1 MIFPLVC
8 LVIVSGLTGFLI
20 GDYLR
25 WQKLRSIV
33 LAKDAELEVTQ
44 DAENYN
50 KYCEQTKWR
59 LKLAGTIE
67 VIENDKVEVL

>member
-1 MIFPLVC
+1 MTLLIIS
-8 LVIVSGLTGFLI
+8 IVVASLLTGFLV
-20 GDYLR
+20 GDFRAWREVREDL
-25 WQKLRSIV
+25 LD
-33 LAKDAELEVTQ
+33 KDAALEVAQ
-44 DAENYN
+44 DAENYT